1 MTIEFVDA
9 VRSASKARIA
19 LCGPSGSGKTYTA
32 LTLATRLSDNVA
44 VIDTERGRAQL
55 YVGINGWKFKT
66 FVPQTFAPAALTEA
80 LAVADAAGIGCIV
93 VDSLT
98 HYWSGVDGMLE
109 QVDKKGKSGG
119 NFGGWKEMRP
129 DERRMI
135 DALAQ
140 FSGHV
145 IVTMRVKTEYV
156 VEDNANGKKAP
167 RKIGLKPD
175 QREGIDY
182 EFDVV
187 ADLDPDNTLSVSK
200 TRIPSLAQA
209 VISKPGPELAD
220 QILSFLEEGDTLPTA
235 SEYQNQAQVCET
247 REELL
252 KLYTE
257 VKAASMAGAPV
268 LGIAGEP
275 TVLGDYIVAVG
286 QAMTKPVVAAVADVP
301 ATKAGTDAT
310 AKLITQIKTLSQAL
324 KLDPAAV
331 AQHFKAKHGKDLK
344 AGTEAELMTFRA
356 ELQKNGIPAPVS
368 PVRAAA

>member
-32 LTLATRLSDNVA
+32 LTLATRFSDKVA

-55 YVGINGWKFKT
+55 YVGINGWKFKHA
-66 FVPQTFAPAALTEA
+66 APHSFSPASLVEA
-80 LAVADAAGIGCIV
+80 LSVADGAGIGCVI

-109 QVDKKGKSGG
+109 QVDRKGKAG
-119 NFGGWKEMRP
+119 NQFGGWKEMRP

-145 IVTMRVKTEYV
+145 IVTLRVKTEYV
-156 VEDNANGKKAP
+156 IEDNERGKKVP

-187 ADLDPDNTLSVSK
+187 ADLDPDNTLTVSK

-209 VISKPGPELAD
+209 VISKPGVELAD
-220 QILSFLEEGDTLPTA
+220 QILSFLEAGDSIPTA
-235 SEYQNQAQVCET
+235 AEYQERAIACESKD
-247 REELL
+247 ELL
-252 KLYTE
+252 SLYKEIRT
-257 VKAASMAGAPV
+257 ASMAGAPV
-268 LGIAGEP
+268 LGIDGVP
-275 TVLGDYIVAVG
+275 TVLGEYIVALG
-286 QAMTKPVVAAVADVP
+286 HAMAQVA
-301 ATKAGTDAT
+301 
-310 AKLITQIKTLSQAL
+310 
-324 KLDPAAV
+324 
-331 AQHFKAKHGKDLK
+331 
-344 AGTEAELMTFRA
+344 
-356 ELQKNGIPAPVS
+356 
-368 PVRAAA
+368 